1 MSRGVTLV
9 ELLLVLV
16 LIGILTALGGRRFA
30 GTLDRLAVDRAAR
43 DLMAAHLRARL
54 TAITEGQHSLLIV
67 TADSLVIRLGESA
80 DSAPLWWGTGAAVEG
95 VTLVGP
101 SRPITFAPTGVTIGF
116 ANATYS
122 LRRGEASRQ
131 VVVSRWGR
139 VRLE

>member
-16 LIGILTALGGRRFA
+16 LVGMLTALGAPRFA
-30 GTLDRLAVDRAAR
+30 RTLDQLAVDRAAR
-43 DLMAAHLRARL
+43 AIMAAHLRARL
-54 TAITEGQHSLLIV
+54 TAITEGRHSLLIV
-67 TADSLVIRLGESA
+67 TADSLVIRLDEPP
-80 DSAPLWWGTGAAVEG
+80 DSAPLWWGAGAAVEG
-95 VTLVGP
+95 VALVGP

-122 LRRGEASRQ
+122 LRRGDASRQ